1 MAAFTG
7 ASLAFL
13 ECRRASIKAVNDD
26 HLEGRDLGYGLWLMV
41 ILLACA
47 LVAEKELSADTRG
60 VLRISLHF
68 TTWISTLDVFMLAFL
83 ETFRKKY
90 FERKQRRMETGSD

>member
-1 MAAFTG
+1 
-7 ASLAFL
+7 
-13 ECRRASIKAVNDD
+13 
-26 HLEGRDLGYGLWLMV
+26 MV